1 LGPFSAHNPAPR
13 FSTTFDPPLLFCA
26 NLFARLSWPTSC
38 RRTGIFPSH
47 LHFSSGIPPFY
58 FGNDTQRLLLNC
70 TKTKGQWYVPW
81 LPAHTSSPLFHAIS
95 SSVHRCTPQL
105 PALTATLLLLSN
117 LKLTNLA
124 AFKSAILKAF
134 STSVTT
140 VVVTLR
146 LVDLIPSNGWRSR
159 RDSCRYSAS
168 SNFSRP

>member
-1 LGPFSAHNPAPR
+1 M
-13 FSTTFDPPLLFCA
+13 
-26 NLFARLSWPTSC
+26 LS
-38 RRTGIFPSH
+38 RA
-47 LHFSSGIPPFY
+47 LE
-58 FGNDTQRLLLNC
+58 LE
-70 TKTKGQWYVPW
+70 
-81 LPAHTSSPLFHAIS
+81 

-159 RDSCRYSAS
+159 RDSCRYTAS